1 MSQIE
6 ATLERPSLA
15 LAGSLEAAQYDEDDV
30 LDRWLASMSPDT
42 FERIL
47 GSLSDDFGSE
57 LVRLD
62 PTA

>member
-6 ATLERPSLA
+6 ATLERPSFGM
-15 LAGSLEAAQYDEDDV
+15 AGSLDAAQYDDDDV

-42 FERIL
+42 FERVL
-47 GSLSDDFGSE
+47 GGLADDFGSE